1 MCVEAMFGSRLST
14 ATLLCPTLGA
24 WSPPGQGNP
33 GESKVLTNQNQ
44 TRERGW
50 GGCCEQAGRVRSQVR
65 WEWAGDGHVGGL
77 DDSSP
82 PAGVKLED
90 GDCGGGDPSA
100 ERVGSS

>member
-1 MCVEAMFGSRLST
+1 M
-14 ATLLCPTLGA
+14 
-24 WSPPGQGNP
+24 
-33 GESKVLTNQNQ
+33 
-44 TRERGW
+44 
-50 GGCCEQAGRVRSQVR
+50 R